1 MSVFAA
7 DEEHQARLAEQLMQD
22 RERQRHHEKSREM
35 ELDWERKH
43 KREMQEDQIVEAQI
57 ERQIARDRKTTEH
70 LSHLPD
76 WRVALAEGAAS
87 ASHAAHMGDDP
98 KIKGAPPK
106 SSPRVSFANHRTRLP
121 DSDIPSRG
129 DEEQFQTPIES
140 GANDSW
146 LNERMKVLSSLKAE
160 LDQSNRSLSLHSTS
174 VEDEIH
180 SLAERLSPAPRL
192 SPPSHHTPSRNTRGI
207 MRGARIDDRSAKS
220 LHNHDAILER
230 QERRQDV
237 REERE
242 GILDSSPLSRP
253 HPKQDSPT
261 GNSRSPSPPPFLKQ
275 REART
280 KSGEPMMHQETAET
294 SKQRGDQDRHGG
306 LRPTGVTAAVTKKG
320 WFQKR
325 GQPPFTDFKTRFF
338 VLQGSDVRYYASE
351 DDYDEHA
358 APKGSFSCIGLEIGK
373 VPEHSQKHGYHFVLY
388 ADDPTAGNKKKEIE
402 CACSTDR
409 QRAEWLAAFEA
420 ASHAV
425 PTEGKAGVG
434 RGGGEDGR
442 GRGEGRLGSE
452 THRLSEPQAAT
463 VTAAVT
469 KKGWFQKRG
478 QPPFTDFKTRFFVLQ
493 GSDVRYY
500 ASEDDYDEH
509 AAPKGSFSCIG
520 LEIGKVPEHSQKH
533 GYHFVLY
540 ADDPTAGNKKKEIE
554 CACST
559 DRQRAEWLAAFEAA
573 SHAVPTEGKA
583 GVGRG
588 GGEDGR
594 GRGEGRLG
602 SETHRLLEKL
612 KQQHGID
619 GVVGSVAPGKDEPAF
634 TPMSLS
640 LLKSGAVEPDKGA
653 GQSSEGEL
661 SRREAWEGL
670 KSARPSNLLEALGNS
685 SFRAASNNAV
695 SHTESKAGIFLK
707 EGGPVRR
714 GTEKLAIVNAKRAEA
729 QRAEEEATHLA
740 TKAKLTQTTAIV
752 RLTLGKEYEAI
763 TRSTTAEEAFRLKL
777 LQCVA
782 QELHVKEELVAIDR
796 LARHE
801 KSTFQSYAEISLVS
815 DPTGRDQRDAAAL
828 AKSLR
833 DVVGN
838 PMSSL
843 AQTFSATR
851 AQQLSTPDSL
861 VGTARASA
869 VFGSSGKEA
878 GPGAGGQPPARQP
891 PAHPQSGSQT
901 HRGLVV
907 AASEAGL
914 TGARER
920 HEQLSHS
927 VAVFRQSP
935 PPATPRQNAHGGRER
950 LQAVGAAG
958 GGYILPERLVEVH
971 VEGASYLPTMH
982 LWTSSFCQLELAS
995 SLLDELQVQCPAR
1008 PSASCVRPV
1017 CRRPELYA
1025 QGL

>member
-22 RERQRHHEKSREM
+22 RERQRQHEKSREM

-237 REERE
+237 HEERE

-306 LRPTGVTAAVTKKG
+306 LRPTG
-320 WFQKR
+320 
-325 GQPPFTDFKTRFF
+325 
-338 VLQGSDVRYYASE
+338 
-351 DDYDEHA
+351 
-358 APKGSFSCIGLEIGK
+358 
-373 VPEHSQKHGYHFVLY
+373 
-388 ADDPTAGNKKKEIE
+388 
-402 CACSTDR
+402 
-409 QRAEWLAAFEA
+409 
-420 ASHAV
+420 
-425 PTEGKAGVG
+425 
-434 RGGGEDGR
+434 
-442 GRGEGRLGSE
+442 
-452 THRLSEPQAAT
+452 

>member
-1 MSVFAA
+1 MGHFRGDKIVDPEHSVHIQDEDDWEIHKSPALFSKGTGVGFPLYMAVWGKPDPTVCVRVCVCVRVMMSVFAA

-306 LRPTGVTAAVTKKG
+306 LRPTG
-320 WFQKR
+320 
-325 GQPPFTDFKTRFF
+325 
-338 VLQGSDVRYYASE
+338 
-351 DDYDEHA
+351 
-358 APKGSFSCIGLEIGK
+358 
-373 VPEHSQKHGYHFVLY
+373 
-388 ADDPTAGNKKKEIE
+388 
-402 CACSTDR
+402 
-409 QRAEWLAAFEA
+409 
-420 ASHAV
+420 
-425 PTEGKAGVG
+425 
-434 RGGGEDGR
+434 
-442 GRGEGRLGSE
+442 
-452 THRLSEPQAAT
+452 

>member
-22 RERQRHHEKSREM
+22 RERQRQHEKSREM

-57 ERQIARDRKTTEH
+57 ERQIARDRQTTEH

-192 SPPSHHTPSRNTRGI
+192 SPTSHHTPSRNTRGI
-207 MRGARIDDRSAKS
+207 MKGARVDDRNAKS

-253 HPKQDSPT
+253 HPNQDSPT

-280 KSGEPMMHQETAET
+280 KSGEPMRHQETAET

-306 LRPTGVTAAVTKKG
+306 FRPTGVTAAVTKKG

-358 APKGSFSCIGLEIGK
+358 APKGSFSCM
-373 VPEHSQKHGYHFVLY
+373 
-388 ADDPTAGNKKKEIE
+388 
-402 CACSTDR
+402 
-409 QRAEWLAAFEA
+409 
-420 ASHAV
+420 
-425 PTEGKAGVG
+425 
-434 RGGGEDGR
+434 
-442 GRGEGRLGSE
+442 
-452 THRLSEPQAAT
+452 
-463 VTAAVT
+463 
-469 KKGWFQKRG
+469 
-478 QPPFTDFKTRFFVLQ
+478 
-493 GSDVRYY
+493 
-500 ASEDDYDEH
+500 
-509 AAPKGSFSCIG
+509 G

-685 SFRAASNNAV
+685 SFRAASNNTV

-801 KSTFQSYAEISLVS
+801 KSTFQSYAEVSLVS

-891 PAHPQSGSQT
+891 PEHPLSGSQT

-935 PPATPRQNAHGGRER
+935 PPATPRQNGHGGRER

-1008 PSASCVRPV
+1008 PPASCVRPV

>member
-306 LRPTGVTAAVTKKG
+306 LRPTG
-320 WFQKR
+320 
-325 GQPPFTDFKTRFF
+325 
-338 VLQGSDVRYYASE
+338 
-351 DDYDEHA
+351 
-358 APKGSFSCIGLEIGK
+358 
-373 VPEHSQKHGYHFVLY
+373 
-388 ADDPTAGNKKKEIE
+388 
-402 CACSTDR
+402 
-409 QRAEWLAAFEA
+409 
-420 ASHAV
+420 
-425 PTEGKAGVG
+425 
-434 RGGGEDGR
+434 
-442 GRGEGRLGSE
+442 
-452 THRLSEPQAAT
+452 

>member
-22 RERQRHHEKSREM
+22 RERQRQHEKSREM

-43 KREMQEDQIVEAQI
+43 QREMQEDQMVEAQI
-57 ERQIARDRKTTEH
+57 ERQIARDRQTTEH

-76 WRVALAEGAAS
+76 WRVAVAEGVAS
-87 ASHAAHMGDDP
+87 AAHAAHMGNDQ

-106 SSPRVSFANHRTRLP
+106 ASPRVSFANHRTRLP
-121 DSDIPSRG
+121 DSDNPPRG
-129 DEEQFQTPIES
+129 NDDRFQTPIES

-192 SPPSHHTPSRNTRGI
+192 SPPSHHKSSRNTTGI
-207 MRGARIDDRSAKS
+207 MRGARVDDRNAKS
-220 LHNHDAILER
+220 LHNHDANLER

-237 REERE
+237 REEHE
-242 GILDSSPLSRP
+242 GILDSNQLSRP
-253 HPKQDSPT
+253 HPKQDSPSS
-261 GNSRSPSPPPFLKQ
+261 NSRSPSPPPFLKQ
-275 REART
+275 REVRT
-280 KSGEPMMHQETAET
+280 KSGEPIMHQDTAET
-294 SKQRGDQDRHGG
+294 SKQRGDQGRHGRF
-306 LRPTGVTAAVTKKG
+306 RPTGVTAAVTKKG

-373 VPEHSQKHGYHFVLY
+373 VSEHSQKHGYHFVLY
-388 ADDPTAGNKKKEIE
+388 ADDPTAVNKKKEIE
-402 CACSTDR
+402 CACSTER

-425 PTEGKAGVG
+425 PTDDKTGVG
-434 RGGGEDGR
+434 RGGSEEGR
-442 GRGEGRLGSE
+442 GRGER
-452 THRLSEPQAAT
+452 
-463 VTAAVT
+463 
-469 KKGWFQKRG
+469 
-478 QPPFTDFKTRFFVLQ
+478 
-493 GSDVRYY
+493 
-500 ASEDDYDEH
+500 
-509 AAPKGSFSCIG
+509 
-520 LEIGKVPEHSQKH
+520 
-533 GYHFVLY
+533 
-540 ADDPTAGNKKKEIE
+540 
-554 CACST
+554 
-559 DRQRAEWLAAFEAA
+559 
-573 SHAVPTEGKA
+573 
-583 GVGRG
+583 
-588 GGEDGR
+588 
-594 GRGEGRLG
+594 RLG

-653 GQSSEGEL
+653 GHSSEGGL

-685 SFRAASNNAV
+685 SFRAASNNTV
-695 SHTESKAGIFLK
+695 SHTESKAGNFLK

-763 TRSTTAEEAFRLKL
+763 TRSATAEEAFRLKL
-777 LQCVA
+777 LHCVA

-801 KSTFQSYAEISLVS
+801 KSTFQSYAEVSLVS

-869 VFGSSGKEA
+869 VFGSRDGKEA

-891 PAHPQSGSQT
+891 PVHPQSGSQT

-935 PPATPRQNAHGGRER
+935 PPATPRKNAHGGRER
-950 LQAVGAAG
+950 LHAVGAAG

-1008 PSASCVRPV
+1008 PPASYVRPV
-1017 CRRPELYA
+1017 CRRSELYT

>member
-129 DEEQFQTPIES
+129 DDEQFQTPIES

-388 ADDPTAGNKKKEIE
+388 ADDPTAGNKKKEI
-402 CACSTDR
+402 A
-409 QRAEWLAAFEA
+409 
-420 ASHAV
+420 
-425 PTEGKAGVG
+425 
-434 RGGGEDGR
+434 
-442 GRGEGRLGSE
+442 
-452 THRLSEPQAAT
+452 
-463 VTAAVT
+463 
-469 KKGWFQKRG
+469 
-478 QPPFTDFKTRFFVLQ
+478 
-493 GSDVRYY
+493 
-500 ASEDDYDEH
+500 
-509 AAPKGSFSCIG
+509 
-520 LEIGKVPEHSQKH
+520 
-533 GYHFVLY
+533 
-540 ADDPTAGNKKKEIE
+540 

>member
-434 RGGGEDGR
+434 RR
-442 GRGEGRLGSE
+442 
-452 THRLSEPQAAT
+452 
-463 VTAAVT
+463 
-469 KKGWFQKRG
+469 
-478 QPPFTDFKTRFFVLQ
+478 
-493 GSDVRYY
+493 
-500 ASEDDYDEH
+500 
-509 AAPKGSFSCIG
+509 
-520 LEIGKVPEHSQKH
+520 
-533 GYHFVLY
+533 
-540 ADDPTAGNKKKEIE
+540 
-554 CACST
+554 
-559 DRQRAEWLAAFEAA
+559 
-573 SHAVPTEGKA
+573 
-583 GVGRG
+583 

-653 GQSSEGEL
+653 GHSSEGEL

-891 PAHPQSGSQT
+891 PVHPQSGSQT

>member
-402 CACSTDR
+402 CACST
-409 QRAEWLAAFEA
+409 E
-420 ASHAV
+420 
-425 PTEGKAGVG
+425 
-434 RGGGEDGR
+434 
-442 GRGEGRLGSE
+442 
-452 THRLSEPQAAT
+452 
-463 VTAAVT
+463 
-469 KKGWFQKRG
+469 
-478 QPPFTDFKTRFFVLQ
+478 
-493 GSDVRYY
+493 
-500 ASEDDYDEH
+500 
-509 AAPKGSFSCIG
+509 
-520 LEIGKVPEHSQKH
+520 
-533 GYHFVLY
+533 
-540 ADDPTAGNKKKEIE
+540 
-554 CACST
+554 
-559 DRQRAEWLAAFEAA
+559 RQRAEWLAAFEAA

-891 PAHPQSGSQT
+891 PVHPQSGSQT

>member
-402 CACSTDR
+402 CACST
-409 QRAEWLAAFEA
+409 E
-420 ASHAV
+420 
-425 PTEGKAGVG
+425 
-434 RGGGEDGR
+434 
-442 GRGEGRLGSE
+442 
-452 THRLSEPQAAT
+452 
-463 VTAAVT
+463 
-469 KKGWFQKRG
+469 
-478 QPPFTDFKTRFFVLQ
+478 
-493 GSDVRYY
+493 
-500 ASEDDYDEH
+500 
-509 AAPKGSFSCIG
+509 
-520 LEIGKVPEHSQKH
+520 
-533 GYHFVLY
+533 
-540 ADDPTAGNKKKEIE
+540 
-554 CACST
+554 
-559 DRQRAEWLAAFEAA
+559 RQRAEWLAAFEAA

-685 SFRAASNNAV
+685 SFRAASNNTV

-1008 PSASCVRPV
+1008 PPASCVRPV

>member
-306 LRPTGVTAAVTKKG
+306 FRPTGVTAAVTKKG

-402 CACSTDR
+402 CACSTER

-434 RGGGEDGR
+434 RR
-442 GRGEGRLGSE
+442 
-452 THRLSEPQAAT
+452 
-463 VTAAVT
+463 
-469 KKGWFQKRG
+469 
-478 QPPFTDFKTRFFVLQ
+478 
-493 GSDVRYY
+493 
-500 ASEDDYDEH
+500 
-509 AAPKGSFSCIG
+509 
-520 LEIGKVPEHSQKH
+520 
-533 GYHFVLY
+533 
-540 ADDPTAGNKKKEIE
+540 
-554 CACST
+554 
-559 DRQRAEWLAAFEAA
+559 
-573 SHAVPTEGKA
+573 
-583 GVGRG
+583 

>member
-207 MRGARIDDRSAKS
+207 MKGSRVDDRNAKS

-230 QERRQDV
+230 QERRQNV

-306 LRPTGVTAAVTKKG
+306 LRPTG
-320 WFQKR
+320 
-325 GQPPFTDFKTRFF
+325 
-338 VLQGSDVRYYASE
+338 
-351 DDYDEHA
+351 
-358 APKGSFSCIGLEIGK
+358 
-373 VPEHSQKHGYHFVLY
+373 
-388 ADDPTAGNKKKEIE
+388 
-402 CACSTDR
+402 
-409 QRAEWLAAFEA
+409 
-420 ASHAV
+420 
-425 PTEGKAGVG
+425 
-434 RGGGEDGR
+434 
-442 GRGEGRLGSE
+442 
-452 THRLSEPQAAT
+452 

>member
-452 THRLSEPQAAT
+452 THRL
-463 VTAAVT
+463 
-469 KKGWFQKRG
+469 
-478 QPPFTDFKTRFFVLQ
+478 
-493 GSDVRYY
+493 
-500 ASEDDYDEH
+500 
-509 AAPKGSFSCIG
+509 
-520 LEIGKVPEHSQKH
+520 
-533 GYHFVLY
+533 
-540 ADDPTAGNKKKEIE
+540 
-554 CACST
+554 
-559 DRQRAEWLAAFEAA
+559 
-573 SHAVPTEGKA
+573 
-583 GVGRG
+583 
-588 GGEDGR
+588 
-594 GRGEGRLG
+594 
-602 SETHRLLEKL
+602 LEKL

-891 PAHPQSGSQT
+891 PVHPQSGSQT

>member
-57 ERQIARDRKTTEH
+57 ERQIARDRQTTEH

-237 REERE
+237 REESE

-402 CACSTDR
+402 CACST
-409 QRAEWLAAFEA
+409 E
-420 ASHAV
+420 
-425 PTEGKAGVG
+425 
-434 RGGGEDGR
+434 
-442 GRGEGRLGSE
+442 
-452 THRLSEPQAAT
+452 
-463 VTAAVT
+463 
-469 KKGWFQKRG
+469 
-478 QPPFTDFKTRFFVLQ
+478 
-493 GSDVRYY
+493 
-500 ASEDDYDEH
+500 
-509 AAPKGSFSCIG
+509 
-520 LEIGKVPEHSQKH
+520 
-533 GYHFVLY
+533 
-540 ADDPTAGNKKKEIE
+540 
-554 CACST
+554 
-559 DRQRAEWLAAFEAA
+559 RQRAEWLAAFEAA

>member
-22 RERQRHHEKSREM
+22 RERQRQHEKSREM

-106 SSPRVSFANHRTRLP
+106 SSPRVSFSTRLP

-129 DEEQFQTPIES
+129 DDERFQTSIES

-306 LRPTGVTAAVTKKG
+306 LRPTG
-320 WFQKR
+320 
-325 GQPPFTDFKTRFF
+325 
-338 VLQGSDVRYYASE
+338 
-351 DDYDEHA
+351 
-358 APKGSFSCIGLEIGK
+358 
-373 VPEHSQKHGYHFVLY
+373 
-388 ADDPTAGNKKKEIE
+388 
-402 CACSTDR
+402 
-409 QRAEWLAAFEA
+409 
-420 ASHAV
+420 
-425 PTEGKAGVG
+425 
-434 RGGGEDGR
+434 
-442 GRGEGRLGSE
+442 
-452 THRLSEPQAAT
+452 